1 MIEQFKDNEIRS
13 SGLIF
18 SSVLEQIKE
27 LHQYDPDQAGE
38 LAISAIELVLT
49 GDISSDDV
57 NVKIMLAPLRKIN
70 EVNVAKY
77 ETKIEN
83 KRQKKIVEMKLD
95 KIAEMVNQGFKQ
107 REIGERLGM
116 SQQVVSYRVDVIKK
130 NYPELLQENSTKIQ
144 ENSQKVCTKIQTNLQ
159 ENKNTKKQN
168 FVQVCTKEENFVQKS
183 DEEIG
188 ESDEKLSA
196 EEARK
201 MAFNF

>member
-1 MIEQFKDNEIRS
+1 MIEMFKDNEIRS

-168 FVQVCTKEENFVQKS
+168 FVQVCTKEENFVQNS
-183 DEEIG
+183 DEETG